1 MLNDIPLYGGT
12 IVFFFLILSL
22 MEEHLGGFLVLAI
35 MNKAA
40 INISSRFLCGPKFS
54 TP

>member
-1 MLNDIPLYGGT
+1 MIFHCLD
-12 IVFFFLILSL
+12 VSFFKIFYIHSL
-22 MEEHLGGFLVLAI
+22 MEEHLCGFQVLAI

-40 INISSRFLCGPKFS
+40 INIARRFLCGPKFS